1 MAGPVL
7 AGFLSERSG
16 DFRVASLI
24 AVAAL
29 IAATALTTWTS
40 FTAARPVDT

>member
-29 IAATALTTWTS
+29 IAATALAMWTS